1 MRNVKILFCLLLL
14 GLFVLASCGTSDSEN
29 SKNSSSEES
38 STTES
43 PVTEAVVTESP
54 TIERESTENETT
66 VSETTQSEILKA
78 VSYYGGRYIDTD
90 GTLVIC
96 IKEGGE
102 AYEERLTKG
111 WEVGGYKKYRV
122 EYVKY
127 SETEMTAMAG
137 AFRLRAEE
145 LMASDPETFSGI
157 QITAYGYSLKG
168 IHLYLYPANV
178 DEAAIAKLLALA
190 DDPDIVKI
198 IASNDLVVN
207 D

>member
-1 MRNVKILFCLLLL
+1 MRNVKIFYCLFLAGLLI
-14 GLFVLASCGTSDSEN
+14 FASCRTAEYTTS
-29 SKNSSSEES
+29 ES
-38 STTES
+38 TTHESTTVESATPEKPVTES
-43 PVTEAVVTESP
+43 PVTEAVVTDSP
-54 TIERESTENETT
+54 TAE
-66 VSETTQSEILKA
+66 SETTQSEILKA

-127 SETEMTAMAG
+127 SQTEMTAMAG
-137 AFRLRAEE
+137 NFYLRATE

-157 QITAYGYSLKG
+157 QITAYGYGLQG
-168 IHLYLYPANV
+168 IHLDLYPANV
-178 DEAAIAKLLALA
+178 DEAAIAKLMALA

-198 IASNDLVVN
+198 TASNDLFVN